1 MPAATNLFLKEGT
14 VMLEKTNLLGAVTAI
29 AFFVSAILVFV
40 FRLLGKPQYGHW
52 IGYFEFLLAIPLI
65 YLLIQAPRL
74 ERPALY
80 YIQIACMLA
89 WLLVEALLDYILK
102 VDFRQV
108 RWIVI
113 SYVVLFF
120 AGTGGML
127 GVASNAGRGWSISA
141 IILFLI
147 MAVLTFVQ
155 RAITGM

>member
-1 MPAATNLFLKEGT
+1 
-14 VMLEKTNLLGAVTAI
+14 MLEKTNLLGAVTAI
-29 AFFVSAILVFV
+29 AFFVSAILVFT

-89 WLLVEALLDYILK
+89 WLVLEVLLDYILK
-102 VDFRQV
+102 FDFRSV
-108 RWIVI
+108 RWMVI

-120 AGTGGML
+120 AGTGGLL

>member
-1 MPAATNLFLKEGT
+1 
-14 VMLEKTNLLGAVTAI
+14 MLEKTNLLGAVTAI
-29 AFFVSAILVFV
+29 AFFASAILVFT

-65 YLLIQAPRL
+65 YLLFQAPQL
-74 ERPALY
+74 GRPALY
-80 YIQIACMLA
+80 YIQIGCMLA
-89 WLLVEALLDYILK
+89 WLVLEALLDYILK
-102 VDFRQV
+102 VDFRNV

-127 GVASNAGRGWSISA
+127 GVASNAGRGWSVSA

>member
-1 MPAATNLFLKEGT
+1 MLERTNLI
-14 VMLEKTNLLGAVTAI
+14 GAITAI
-29 AFFVSAILVFV
+29 AFFISAIFVFT

-52 IGYFEFLLAIPLI
+52 VGYFEFLLAIPLI

-74 ERPALY
+74 ERPTLY

-89 WLLVEALLDYILK
+89 WLIVTALLDYILK

-108 RWIVI
+108 RWMVI
-113 SYVVLFF
+113 SFVVLFF
-120 AGTGGML
+120 AGTGGLL
-127 GVASNAGRGWSISA
+127 GVATNAGGNWSIAA

-155 RAITGM
+155 RAVTGM

>member
-1 MPAATNLFLKEGT
+1 
-14 VMLEKTNLLGAVTAI
+14 MLEKTNLLGAVTAI
-29 AFFVSAILVFV
+29 AFFASAILVFT

-52 IGYFEFLLAIPLI
+52 IGYFEFLLAVPLVF
-65 YLLIQAPRL
+65 LLIQALQL

-80 YIQIACMLA
+80 YIQIGCMLA
-89 WLLVEALLDYILK
+89 WLALEALLDYILK
-102 VDFRQV
+102 IDFRNV
-108 RWIVI
+108 RWMVI
-113 SYVVLFF
+113 GYVVLFF

-127 GVASNAGRGWSISA
+127 GVASNAGRGWSTSA

>member
-1 MPAATNLFLKEGT
+1 
-14 VMLEKTNLLGAVTAI
+14 MLEKMNLLGAVTAI

-65 YLLIQAPRL
+65 YLLFQAPQL
-74 ERPALY
+74 GRPALY
-80 YIQIACMLA
+80 YIQIGCMLA
-89 WLLVEALLDYILK
+89 WLVLEALLDYILK

-120 AGTGGML
+120 AGTGGLL
-127 GVASNAGRGWSISA
+127 GVASNAGRGWSTSA